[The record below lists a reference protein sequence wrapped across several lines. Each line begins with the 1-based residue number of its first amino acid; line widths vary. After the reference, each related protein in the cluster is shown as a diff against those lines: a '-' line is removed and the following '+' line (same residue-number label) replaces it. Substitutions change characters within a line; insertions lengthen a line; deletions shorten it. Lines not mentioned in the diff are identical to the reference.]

1 MIASLRIRN
10 LATIE
15 ELDLRLQDGFT
26 ILTGETGA
34 GKSIIIDG
42 IKLLMGERAS
52 PEIVRTGKKEA
63 SIEAVFQVE
72 ESSPDSLL
80 APYLEDGQIFLQ
92 RSVATE
98 GPGRA
103 YINGILVPVRKLKE
117 IADKL
122 VDIYGQNDH
131 VFLLHLENHLNYL
144 DDFMEAKPLRHE
156 IGLLARQ
163 LKALMEEKVRI
174 EEKKKEREQRLDF
187 LHYQVEEI
195 KKANLKPG
203 EWEDLLNERHLLK
216 NAEKIALLCEK
227 SLEIAYYGD
236 NSLLSL
242 LARFS
247 SHLEEL
253 GKFDT
258 SFQQMAQQIEP
269 LAILLRE
276 AVDYL
281 LHFQERQEA
290 APDRLE
296 KIEERLSQLE
306 RLRRKYGENT
316 QEILDYLQKSE
327 KERAELLSSEERAE
341 DLTKEIEKTF
351 KEYQTRA
358 QALSQLRHQG
368 ARQLESQLEKEL
380 AHLGMKQARF
390 QINVTSYPLSLAEI
404 SRVKETG
411 WDEVEFLLSPNP
423 GEELRPLRRIASGG
437 ELSRIMLAIKAIG
450 KEAAA
455 GKTLIF
461 DEIDSGIGGK
471 TADFIA
477 QKLRSLSLRHQ
488 VICITHLP
496 QIASFAHHHFRI
508 DKRVEG
514 ERTFT
519 SVKKLNFEE
528 RVKEISRLLSGA
540 HVTAYSLQH
549 AREMLRHNLEL
560 EAEKGSPKKS

>member
-156 IGLLARQ
+156 VGLLARQ
-163 LKALMEEKVRI
+163 LKALMEEKARI

-316 QEILDYLQKSE
+316 QEILDYLQKCE

-351 KEYQTRA
+351 KEYQARA